1 MRKNPIRTYR
11 LFFSGDKHKFLPENI
26 STKRLYFYKSPSRKP
41 FDGWLSLFTT
51 AKNLLP
57 EPSIWKAERKRQVN
71 YLSHIVGYL
80 IEGEENK
87 PRLDGIEFKKKIKS
101 KVLRYSR

>member
-11 LFFSGDKHKFLPENI
+11 LFFSGDQHELLPENTF
-26 STKRLYFYKSPSRKP
+26 TKRLYSYKSPSRKP
-41 FDGWLSLFTT
+41 FSGWLSLFTT
-51 AKNLLP
+51 TKNLLQ
-57 EPSIWKAERKRQVN
+57 EPSIWKATHEEHVN

-87 PRLDGIEFKKKIKS
+87 PRLDGIEFKKNQIQS
-101 KVLRYSR
+101 ITI